1 MKQIVVVAL
10 SGTDEKDDSRQD
22 SQVPQFEEMTSGQEA
37 IEKLS
42 QELVGGHDLN
52 ARLLAM
58 LRRGPLDGR
67 GQEAAVA
74 MSQELSR
81 VFMVSLFMLRSG
93 DSSRV
98 AAPGA
103 TIAEGGIDQP
113 TPTNDIPICG
123 GEEVTPTRK
132 GRQNGVTCKEITA
145 SPHSDGYQW
154 RKYGQKNIQN
164 RKFARCYY
172 KCMFSHDRGCR
183 AKKTVQQQDTS
194 GGRRPMF
201 QVTYVNEHK
210 CQQEV
215 VLPRESIGGNKHTT
229 RSGHFDPQRAKLDDD
244 VMASC
249 LAMVIGG
256 AAPAGLSS
264 SSSPPPVVRA
274 SPSDPVGG
282 RTPTLLDVSMGLD
295 ETTVAEILCRSPFA
309 PVKAPAAPSSSSS
322 SLPVEAINLSDPM
335 RAGGGLPRST
345 DAMSMDEIYF
355 PCGPLFS
362 PFAAQSTIHSV
373 DVPTAV
379 ARFTDTDSAWPY
391 YL

>member
-1 MKQIVVVAL
+1 
-10 SGTDEKDDSRQD
+10 
-22 SQVPQFEEMTSGQEA
+22 MTFGQEA
-37 IEKLS
+37 MEKLS

-52 ARLLAM
+52 ARLLAL

-81 VFMVSLFMLRSG
+81 VFMVSLFMLRPG
-93 DSSRV
+93 DSSRM

-103 TIAEGGIDQP
+103 TITEGSIDQRA
-113 TPTNDIPICG
+113 PTNDIRICG
-123 GEEVTPTRK
+123 GEEVAPTRK
-132 GRQNGVTCKEITA
+132 GRGNGVTGKEITA
-145 SPHSDGYQW
+145 SPHGDGYQW

-183 AKKTVQQQDTS
+183 AKKTVQQQDSS

-210 CQQEV
+210 CQQQAI
-215 VLPRESIGGNKHTT
+215 LPTETTGATKNNTT
-229 RSGHFDPQRAKLDDD
+229 RSGGLDPQRAKLDDD

-274 SPSDPVGG
+274 SPSAPVGG
-282 RTPTLLDVSMGLD
+282 HTPSLLDVSMSMSLG
-295 ETTVAEILCRSPFA
+295 ETTVAENSCRSPFA

-322 SLPVEAINLSDPM
+322 SSLPVEAINSSDPAP
-335 RAGGGLPRST
+335 AGGGLPRST
-345 DAMSMDEIYF
+345 DAMAMDEIYF

-362 PFAAQSTIHSV
+362 PFAAQSSIHSV
-373 DVPTAV
+373 DVPMAV

-391 YL
+391 YS

>member
-1 MKQIVVVAL
+1 I
-10 SGTDEKDDSRQD
+10 
-22 SQVPQFEEMTSGQEA
+22 PQFEEMTSGQEA

-52 ARLLAM
+52 ARLLAL

-93 DSSRV
+93 DSSRMAV
-98 AAPGA
+98 PGA
-103 TIAEGGIDQP
+103 IITEGGIDQR

-123 GEEVTPTRK
+123 GEEVTPATK
-132 GRQNGVTCKEITA
+132 GRGRVTSKEITA

-172 KCMFSHDRGCR
+172 KCMFCHDRGCR
-183 AKKTVQQQDTS
+183 AKKTVQQQDS
-194 GGRRPMF
+194 SSGRRPMF

-210 CQQEV
+210 CQQQV
-215 VLPRESIGGNKHTT
+215 ILPTETTGGNKHTT

-264 SSSPPPVVRA
+264 SSSPPPVVGA
-274 SPSDPVGG
+274 SPSGPVGG
-282 RTPTLLDVSMGLD
+282 HTPSLLGVGMGLG
-295 ETTVAEILCRSPFA
+295 ETTVAEISCRSPFA

-322 SLPVEAINLSDPM
+322 TSLPVEAINSSDPTPT
-335 RAGGGLPRST
+335 GGGLRRST
-345 DAMSMDEIYF
+345 DAMAMDEIYF

-362 PFAAQSTIHSV
+362 PFAVQSSIHSV
-373 DVPTAV
+373 DVPVAV
-379 ARFTDTDSAWPY
+379 ARFTDTDSAWACPY
-391 YL
+391 YS

>member
-1 MKQIVVVAL
+1 
-10 SGTDEKDDSRQD
+10 
-22 SQVPQFEEMTSGQEA
+22 MTFGQEA

-42 QELVGGHDLN
+42 QELVGGYDLN
-52 ARLLAM
+52 ARLLAL

-93 DSSRV
+93 DSSRM

-103 TIAEGGIDQP
+103 IITEGGIDQR

-132 GRQNGVTCKEITA
+132 GRGNGVTGKEITA

-194 GGRRPMF
+194 SGRRPLF

-210 CQQEV
+210 CQQQAI
-215 VLPRESIGGNKHTT
+215 LPTETTGATKNNTT

-264 SSSPPPVVRA
+264 SSSPPAVVRA
-274 SPSDPVGG
+274 SPSGPVGG
-282 RTPTLLDVSMGLD
+282 HTPSLLSVSMGLG
-295 ETTVAEILCRSPFA
+295 ETTVAENSCGSPFA
-309 PVKAPAAPSSSSS
+309 PVKAPAAPSLSSS
-322 SLPVEAINLSDPM
+322 SLPVEATNSTDRAPA
-335 RAGGGLPRST
+335 AGGQCAST
-345 DAMSMDEIYF
+345 EAMAMDEIYF

-362 PFAAQSTIHSV
+362 PFAAQSSIHSV
-373 DVPTAV
+373 DVPMAV

-391 YL
+391 YS